1 VGYKTQWKKERPKDN
16 PGINTISKEDFMK
29 GVGGVWSIQP
39 ETQGLTMANFP
50 VALPK
55 LCIELLTFKDDVVL
69 DPFMGSGTTAIA
81 CLETNRQY
89 IGFELSPNYHAI
101 AENRIANY
109 VRTGNTTLPRPKKTN
124 IKKSK
129 TIKMANPDLLE
140 FAQ

>member
-1 VGYKTQWKKERPKDN
+1 
-16 PGINTISKEDFMK
+16 
-29 GVGGVWSIQP
+29 
-39 ETQGLTMANFP
+39 
-50 VALPK
+50 
-55 LCIELLTFKDDVVL
+55 
-69 DPFMGSGTTAIA
+69 MGSGKTDIA
-81 CLETNRQY
+81 CLETNRHY